1 MGPRNQD
8 FGDDKTGMLRQLVND
23 SADTRANVAAL
34 GTKVKGIESDHRE
47 LRDELRTELASVH
60 DQLKQQGSDIRLIL
74 TWAKIAPAL
83 VSGSVVATAAVFAY
97 LLSKVP
103 PEMWALLVK

>member
-1 MGPRNQD
+1 MPAGRDD
-8 FGDDKTGMLRQLVND
+8 FDGKTGLLRQIERDVGD
-23 SADTRANVAAL
+23 ARVEVAEVR
-34 GTKVKGIESDHRE
+34 TEVDGIKSDHRE
-47 LRDELRTELASVH
+47 LRDELRSELASVH
-60 DQLKQQGSDIRLIL
+60 SQLRAHGDDLRAIL
-74 TWAKIAPAL
+74 TWAKMAPVL